1 MNKVMK
7 SRKYVVF
14 LLLLLAMVVGTA
26 VVHAI
31 TIAVDGVREA
41 VWDTGSGVQLP
52 GIQNDI
58 NEVDITDGYDIEQFL
73 WTNDQDNMYFL
84 MQTFATTIWT
94 GTPIPTLV
102 VCIDT
107 DNNTTTG
114 GSYANCNNMIGIDRS
129 IVYTRANFNGTVL
142 TGTIYDGDPN
152 AGIPIA
158 GASGARLATGR
169 VNEVAMSLTDLGIN
183 SSSACINNMRAAIYF
198 DNGISDPDDRTPD
211 SGTFTIGCGTP
222 TAVNLQSFTPAGN
235 STLPVVAFIGF
246 LALVI
251 VSFGVVIVRRE
262 QRKA

>member
-31 TIAVDGVREA
+31 TIVVDGVREA

-114 GSYANCNNMIGIDRS
+114 GSYAN
-129 IVYTRANFNGTVL
+129 
-142 TGTIYDGDPN
+142 
-152 AGIPIA
+152 
-158 GASGARLATGR
+158 
-169 VNEVAMSLTDLGIN
+169 
-183 SSSACINNMRAAIYF
+183 
-198 DNGISDPDDRTPD
+198 
-211 SGTFTIGCGTP
+211 
-222 TAVNLQSFTPAGN
+222 
-235 STLPVVAFIGF
+235 
-246 LALVI
+246 
-251 VSFGVVIVRRE
+251 
-262 QRKA
+262 